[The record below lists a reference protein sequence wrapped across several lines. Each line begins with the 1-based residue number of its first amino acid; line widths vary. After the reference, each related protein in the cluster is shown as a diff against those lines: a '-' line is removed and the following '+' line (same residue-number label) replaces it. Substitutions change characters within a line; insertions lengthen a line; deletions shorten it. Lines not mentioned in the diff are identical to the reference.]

1 MEIGEILAIRFI
13 DAALLLWLSHAAPDP
28 PPTHPPL
35 TPLVGCY
42 LLEGDRRRGGQKERG
57 RGGEGER
64 GRGGEEERGR
74 GGWQETLRWMATQK
88 DTAGRMKEVQT

>member
-1 MEIGEILAIRFI
+1 MQLLLEIGEILAIRFI
-13 DAALLLWLSHAAPDP
+13 DAAPLLWLSHAAPDP

-57 RGGEGER
+57 RGGEGKRRSEGEGER
-64 GRGGEEERGR
+64 GRLGEGERERG
-74 GGWQETLRWMATQK
+74 E
-88 DTAGRMKEVQT
+88 